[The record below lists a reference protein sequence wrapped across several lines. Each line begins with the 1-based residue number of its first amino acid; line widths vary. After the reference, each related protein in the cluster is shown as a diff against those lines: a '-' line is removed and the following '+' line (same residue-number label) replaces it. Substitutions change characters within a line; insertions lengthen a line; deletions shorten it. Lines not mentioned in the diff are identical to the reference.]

1 MELNITVT
9 TADDKWHVK
18 TNPWVIMCWERRF
31 KTKASNLAN
40 VGIGIEDLAYL
51 AYEATKV
58 TGRTVPMNFDTF
70 AQSITNIE
78 VDSEVDGARPTDAA
92 ASAD

>member
-1 MELNITVT
+1 VELNITVT
-9 TADDKWHVK
+9 TADDRWQVK
-18 TNPWVIMCWERRF
+18 TNPWVIMQWERRF

-40 VGIGIEDLAYL
+40 VGIGIEDLAFL
-51 AYEATKV
+51 AYEATKI

-70 AQSITNIE
+70 AQAITNIE
-78 VDSEVDGARPTDAA
+78 VDSEVDAARPTVAA